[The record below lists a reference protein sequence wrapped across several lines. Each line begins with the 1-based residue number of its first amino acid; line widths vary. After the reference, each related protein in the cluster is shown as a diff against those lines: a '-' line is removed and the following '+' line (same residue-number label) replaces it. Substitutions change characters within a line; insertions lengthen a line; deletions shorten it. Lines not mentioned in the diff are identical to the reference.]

1 MKKLFLLLA
10 ALPVFMLFQSCD
22 DNENKDLTEVG
33 KIELSQTELEYTWR
47 GGSDT
52 LQTQG
57 SDWYFSEITVDDKT
71 ETLTQE
77 EQGTDFEKT
86 VEWLSVVRKDREIEI
101 KITDRNTSA
110 TDERTFEIVLQSAT
124 ERESITGR
132 QSAMPDGDWD
142 DVIGLSTR
150 DVSFGKEG
158 GTVEVATQWEYWWMT
173 DITLNGEV
181 YAVDYGETSHV
192 KDWVSASKIGMT
204 LQIEVS
210 PNDTGAE
217 RTFSIGLEAG
227 NYFDRVEGVQAAE

>member
-10 ALPVFMLFQSCD
+10 ALPVFMLQSCD
-22 DNENKDLTEVG
+22 NDEKDDLTNGE
-33 KIELSQTELEYTWR
+33 KIGLSQTELEYTWR
-47 GGSDT
+47 GGCDT

-57 SDWYFSEITVDDKT
+57 SDWYFSEITVDGKT

-86 VEWLSVVRKDREIEI
+86 VEWLNVKRKDKEIEI

-110 TDERTFEIVLQSAT
+110 TDERTFEIVLQSEA
-124 ERESITGR
+124 ERESIIGK
-132 QSAMPDGDWD
+132 QNVMLDGDWD

-150 DVSFGKEG
+150 EVSFGKDG
-158 GTVEVATQWEYWWMT
+158 GTVEVATQGEFWWMT

-192 KDWVSASKIGMT
+192 KDWVSASKIGTT